1 MKKTV
6 TILVMSLMLT
16 LGVNTVKVHAQ
27 TNGGPDAYGY
37 IWRDSNDPNGPSYTW
52 IDIAGAPGAVQV
64 TGMGDDNLR
73 GPYTI
78 GFPFHFYWYDVTTF
92 RVGSNGYL
100 GFTATPVAHPFP
112 TIPFPTGVQNWL
124 AVLATDLTFTDV
136 TNAPVPGAE
145 VWYWTS
151 PGSDSL
157 IVSWINVPFWVTGTP
172 GYVGTNTFQ
181 VILSGADSSI
191 TYQYQNQ
198 AGVSNNTGSFCT
210 IGIENISGNVGL
222 QHSNNVYP
230 PSSYTI
236 KFYYPASTTY
246 QVNDASTVYTNNE
259 TTGGLFLSANGSPYV
274 MTAQIRNSG
283 NQALAAFNVNSRVV
297 NSLTQNQ
304 VTSTVTTN
312 ALSPG
317 DIQDIIF
324 PDIYQPTTAGTFRHI
339 NNTQLLGDATP
350 SNNEKQLE
358 LQVVDTTQASILL
371 SFDNGTDS
379 GLGGLS
385 WSGGNGGAGM
395 HFIPPFYPSD
405 IMSARVYIVGNVNL
419 VGFYIYVLADD
430 GIDGAPGTLLDSIY
444 VPPVNVVQGTW
455 NVVPMSTPITINS
468 GGFYVAWMMGGDG
481 ITIGQNQLAPISNR
495 TYEVLG
501 NASNPLAWADYRYR
515 ELEDLMINAVIRST
529 PVGLTDVGDAF
540 FGQVFPNPSNGFIAL
555 PFSLNSSTTLSWKVT
570 DLTGKLILKG
580 LEEYQSGESML
591 QVDASSLNS
600 GLYLLHLTDGERI
613 VTRKF
618 SLID

>member
-1 MKKTV
+1 MKKPV

-37 IWRDSNDPNGPSYTW
+37 IWRDSNDPNGPAYNW

-64 TGMGDDNLR
+64 TGMGDDNIR

-124 AVLATDLTFTDV
+124 AVMATDLTFTDV
-136 TNAPVPGAE
+136 NNAPIPGAA

-157 IVSWINVPFWVTGTP
+157 IVSWINVPFWVTGSP
-172 GYVGTNTFQ
+172 GYSGTNTFQ

-198 AGVSNNTGSFCT
+198 AGASNNTGSFCT

-230 PSSYTI
+230 PSSYAI
-236 KFYYPASTTY
+236 KFYYPASTTF

-297 NSLTQNQ
+297 NSLNQNQ

-405 IMSARVYIVGNVNL
+405 IMSARVYIVGNINL

-430 GIDGAPGTLLDSIY
+430 GIDGAPGTLLDSIF

-455 NVVPMSTPITINS
+455 NVVPMSTPITLNS

-580 LEEYQSGESML
+580 LEEYQSGESTL

>member
-236 KFYYPASTTY
+236 
-246 QVNDASTVYTNNE
+246 
-259 TTGGLFLSANGSPYV
+259 
-274 MTAQIRNSG
+274 
-283 NQALAAFNVNSRVV
+283 
-297 NSLTQNQ
+297 
-304 VTSTVTTN
+304 
-312 ALSPG
+312 
-317 DIQDIIF
+317 
-324 PDIYQPTTAGTFRHI
+324 
-339 NNTQLLGDATP
+339 
-350 SNNEKQLE
+350 
-358 LQVVDTTQASILL
+358 
-371 SFDNGTDS
+371 
-379 GLGGLS
+379 
-385 WSGGNGGAGM
+385 
-395 HFIPPFYPSD
+395 
-405 IMSARVYIVGNVNL
+405 
-419 VGFYIYVLADD
+419 
-430 GIDGAPGTLLDSIY
+430 
-444 VPPVNVVQGTW
+444 
-455 NVVPMSTPITINS
+455 
-468 GGFYVAWMMGGDG
+468 
-481 ITIGQNQLAPISNR
+481 
-495 TYEVLG
+495 
-501 NASNPLAWADYRYR
+501 
-515 ELEDLMINAVIRST
+515 
-529 PVGLTDVGDAF
+529 
-540 FGQVFPNPSNGFIAL
+540 
-555 PFSLNSSTTLSWKVT
+555 
-570 DLTGKLILKG
+570 
-580 LEEYQSGESML
+580 
-591 QVDASSLNS
+591 
-600 GLYLLHLTDGERI
+600 
-613 VTRKF
+613 
-618 SLID
+618 